1 MKKFPGRI
9 YNLTDRL
16 EYDHLDWSLADMSD
30 YELHEHIEQ
39 SSPSSEK
46 PMSWQTNT

>member
-1 MKKFPGRI
+1 MNNFPDHI
-9 YNLTDRL
+9 YNLTDHL
-16 EYDHLDWSLADMSD
+16 EIDPSGWSLADMSD
-30 YELHEHIEQ
+30 YELHQHIEQ